1 MGYANSNYHRLTGL
15 GSSNGGGLA
24 TAFPVDLDFLASGQ
38 RMLANT
44 PSGIVY
50 ADRLE
55 VTHAQTVLG
64 FTKTAGSVG
73 VLVVSEGY
81 YVDGTMA
88 WDPEL
93 PLWLDEDGLI
103 TQVRPTTGFL
113 MQVGRV
119 ITPTEILIQI
129 QPAVILA

>member
-1 MGYANSNYHRLTGL
+1 MGYANSNYHMLTGL

-50 ADRLE
+50 ADHLDLD
-55 VTHAQTVLG
+55 HAQTVLG
-64 FTKTAGSVG
+64 FTKTAGTSVK
-73 VLVVSEGY
+73 VISEGY
-81 YVDGTMA
+81 YIDGTMV
-88 WDPEL
+88 WDPSL
-93 PLWLDEDGLI
+93 PLWLGETGFL
-103 TQVRPTTGFL
+103 TQMRPTTGFL

-119 ITPTEILIQI
+119 ISPTEILIQI